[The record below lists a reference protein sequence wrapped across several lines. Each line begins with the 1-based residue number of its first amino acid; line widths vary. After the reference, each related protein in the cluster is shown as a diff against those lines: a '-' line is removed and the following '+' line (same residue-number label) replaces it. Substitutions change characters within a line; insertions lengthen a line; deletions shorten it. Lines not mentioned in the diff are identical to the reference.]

1 VAFSLYLPRPL
12 RAALALVVLL
22 ALAGAT
28 YQGVTTSLERRRYP
42 HPGRLIDVG
51 GHQLQIHCTGR
62 GTPIVVLEAPAA
74 ALSASWA
81 PVQAALESTTRV
93 CSYDRAGLG
102 WSERGDG
109 EFDPDRVPQELQAL
123 LAGAGEKPPF
133 VVAGAGIGAAFA
145 RAFAVRFPSTV
156 ASVVLLDLPADGR
169 ASLDSES
176 LGRMPAAM
184 PWLARAGILRLT
196 GTSRR
201 PGSEPAVRAFMN
213 RPDHLTRAASEL
225 ARWDDAVRL
234 ADDDALAGSRVRVVR
249 ADLPAPLGEAR
260 GAEAAVSA
268 IRRAM
273 SAIRSRAEPSAAPSA
288 SR

>member
-1 VAFSLYLPRPL
+1 VPFSLYVPKPL
-12 RAALALVVLL
+12 RAAIAVVVLL

-74 ALSASWA
+74 GLSATWA
-81 PVQAALESTTRV
+81 PVQAALERTTRV

-109 EFDPDRVPQELQAL
+109 PFDPGRALLELQSL

-133 VVAGAGIGAAFA
+133 LIAGAGMGAALA
-145 RAFAVRFPSTV
+145 RGFAVRFPTTV
-156 ASVVLLDLPADGR
+156 GSVVLLDVPAAARDSLDR
-169 ASLDSES
+169 ASL
-176 LGRMPAAM
+176 GGMPAAM
-184 PWLARAGILRLT
+184 PWLARVGILRLT

-201 PGSEPAVRAFMN
+201 PGSAPAIRAFMN
-213 RPDHLTRAASEL
+213 RPDHLARAAGEL
-225 ARWDDAVRL
+225 ARWDDTLRL
-234 ADDDALAGSRVRVVR
+234 ASDEALAETTLPVTR
-249 ADLPAPLGEAR
+249 ADLPAPLGDDR
-260 GAEAAVSA
+260 GAEAAVAA
-268 IRRAM
+268 IRKALG
-273 SAIRSRAEPSAAPSA
+273 SRSGGP
-288 SR
+288 